1 VSETDQR
8 SAARRFQLEDKM
20 RAAPFLAGLAWPFEM
35 SRLKKPKSTALPL
48 SGSIASSIIDDVISR
63 VLVCFAWLIV
73 LLALAAMLRIP
84 GKAIDI
90 YIHDVY
96 IPLNMLT
103 LIALIVLLFG
113 APLAALTVRVFRS
126 KHT

>member
-1 VSETDQR
+1 
-8 SAARRFQLEDKM
+8 M
-20 RAAPFLAGLAWPFEM
+20 IP
-35 SRLKKPKSTALPL
+35 
-48 SGSIASSIIDDVISR
+48 R
-63 VLVCFAWLIV
+63 VLVSIGWLIV
-73 LLALAAMLRIP
+73 LWALVEVLRFP
-84 GKAIDI
+84 GKAVDI

-96 IPLNMLT
+96 IPLNKLT